1 MCCSRYVTGN
11 GSFKPSATGGVCC
24 ILKVVC
30 PKVHEP
36 RVTNYCAIKDQ
47 GEFRREKKG
56 NFESELIVL
65 FCTLIVASAI

>member
-1 MCCSRYVTGN
+1 MFGYCDMCSVSVCILGTDMCCSRYVTGN

-47 GEFRREKKG
+47 GEFRREKR
-56 NFESELIVL
+56 EL
-65 FCTLIVASAI
+65 